1 MEYSNSDFDIKKLG
15 SFYFTDKTIFR
26 VFAPETEKMYL
37 VINNHQYEMHKNGLC
52 FEIGLAGDLEKVKYN
67 YLNDTGISFRDPFAY
82 YSDQTYS
89 YVLDTNKFINK
100 TVTLNPFKDIIIYE
114 TSVRDF
120 SSANSFTGPFKRKF
134 FGLSQAGL
142 KLNGEYSIG
151 LDYLKE
157 LGITHLQLMP
167 VLDFDLDGGDYNWGY
182 NPLAYNYVNKDYVD
196 DYLNPYAYINELRS
210 VVNIL
215 HTNNIRVSL
224 DVVFNHV
231 YKYFNYDLEKMIPG
245 HVFRYMENGELAKGS
260 LCGNEIKSEDP
271 FIREYLK
278 EMCERYIRLFD
289 IDGLRMDLMGILDYQ
304 TINQIN
310 DRCKLLKK
318 DFIVYGEGWN
328 MGDSLNE
335 EYRATIINADK
346 MPDIAMFND
355 FFRDETIKY
364 ISGNDS
370 IKQEIKDALKGCGN
384 NLKYNQSI
392 NYVECHD
399 NNTFYDRMLRFK
411 KDDPEWVNIRRS
423 KLALALVMVSRGIP
437 FIHSGQEFLRTKNLI
452 ENSYNASDD
461 INKLDWN
468 LRVKNNDVVEYFKGL
483 VDIRK
488 NNPEFINLDT
498 NISFE
503 DYYECLIYR
512 LDNLMI
518 IINPCVWDHTYVDS
532 NTYEVIYDL
541 NGKTSYFSDK
551 LSIPAYSMLICKR

>member
-1 MEYSNSDFDIKKLG
+1 MKYSNSDFDIKKLG
-15 SFYFTDKTIFR
+15 SFYFTDRTIFR
-26 VFAPETEKMYL
+26 VFAPETKKMYL

-52 FEIGLAGDLEKVKYN
+52 FEIGLAGDLERVKYN
-67 YLNDTGISFRDPFAY
+67 YLNDSGISFRDPFAY

-100 TVTLNPFKDIIIYE
+100 TVTPSPFKDIIIYE
-114 TSVRDF
+114 TNVRDF
-120 SSANSFTGPFKRKF
+120 SSADSFTGPFKRKF
-134 FGLSQAGL
+134 LGLSQAGL
-142 KLNGEYSIG
+142 KLNGEYLIG

-355 FFRDETIKY
+355 FFRDKTIKY

-488 NNPEFINLDT
+488 NNPEFINPNT

-541 NGKTSYFSDK
+541 NGKTSYFSDR